1 LAIAGTIPDVMRY
14 VVAVS
19 QLAADERVEE
29 R

>member
-1 LAIAGTIPDVMRY
+1 LAIAGAIPDVMRY

-19 QLAADERVEE
+19 RLAADERFEE